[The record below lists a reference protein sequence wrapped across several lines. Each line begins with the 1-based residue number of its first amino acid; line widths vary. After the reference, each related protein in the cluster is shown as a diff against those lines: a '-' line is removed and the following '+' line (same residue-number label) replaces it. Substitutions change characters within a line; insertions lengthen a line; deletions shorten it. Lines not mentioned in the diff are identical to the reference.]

1 MLKKTKKIIFN
12 ILMGLGLTL
21 PIISFLSINNQST
34 GVETTINEKATE
46 LNGTLLSTR
55 KYDLSNNN
63 LSNVDLS
70 NITLEDVIDIIYDV
84 RLIIFSDL
92 PKTFEKK
99 HILIA
104 SYKVDLINK
113 QLIISDIILSQYVDN
128 SNDTING
135 YKSFGNFTFYGFS
148 EIPIHPDGFDINQL
162 NRVAWMNYEN
172 KNVYP
177 FQLINTMISSNS
189 LDTEYNELIQ
199 DIKSA
204 ATNALMYKNNA
215 QITKNTTTNITLY
228 NQTKDNVN
236 NFLKTG
242 EYPTLNNAYN
252 DLSNGQLQFNV
263 LFSNVLIHGIYQSI
277 NINVRLF
284 NANTINFNNTGNN
297 DDITSVNANEIN
309 SSFSSRYP
317 TSISVS
323 ELKNNIEDWL
333 NKDRVSSLNAEIEI
347 LDKPTYLE
355 NSIKLTYRM
364 TNYVSSKSTA
374 PLITNWSGP
383 YSLTINNF
391 IKENVPN
398 YVSTVPNNSLNIPI
412 QISNQWVNT
421 YASDLTS
428 SQVQSFIN
436 NDLITKLFN
445 NLPSDYASSNSQ
457 PKIITY
463 QANDN
468 NGQLTVS
475 FCLTYFILDN
485 KLIQGESELYKLVL
499 TGFKQQVGFRH
510 FTREYSEPNYHMYN
524 INYIDFIKEKLL
536 AYINEAD
543 YFSNNTIRKLNV
555 FLNQYLNSDTAS
567 IVSVPSISD
576 KQDNVIYIIPEIS
589 NITGDTTWSNGYSL
603 ILKDLQYNFNNVI
616 AINQTLS
623 STFDSFKQDPTI
635 FNVNDLINVTNPLPP
650 VEVGSSQ
657 LITPTFRPGLGNS
670 QTGQGQIIFNFP
682 KFYHPTQGLIENYEI
697 TFNYKFQTENVSINP
712 DVESPFYSAIDV
724 RVINDQWGSL
734 SYDQIIWYLKNEN
747 NKNEINQILN
757 SKNVKEQLIKNNELL
772 SSNIIFHNASIG
784 DDQKLYIV
792 LSIDSNIASFSV
804 ELINMLPIMNE
815 TVFINKTPPSN
826 INSSNIYEYL
836 EQSPTSELN
845 NRCREFLDILYL
857 PEYSTVKYIDVYATI
872 KDSNNYTTIYIN
884 YVFSYAYA
892 QAGNKIDVVPNYLV
906 QQRLYGVESGSTF
919 NVLSSEIIVNPKKQ
933 NKTHDAYYNYEL
945 ILIILPI
952 FIFITII
959 LITIIRHLRLKKL
972 TQNK

>member
-1 MLKKTKKIIFN
+1 
-12 ILMGLGLTL
+12 MGLGLTL
-21 PIISFLSINNQST
+21 PIIPFLSINNQST
-34 GVETTINEKATE
+34 NIKTTINEKATQ
-46 LNGTLLSTR
+46 LNPMLLSTR

-63 LSNVDLS
+63 LSNVDL
-70 NITLEDVIDIIYDV
+70 NDITLEDVIDIIYDV

-99 HILIA
+99 HISIA
-104 SYKVDLINK
+104 SYKVDLLNK

-128 SNDTING
+128 SNTIING
-135 YKSFGNFTFYGFS
+135 YKSFGNFTFSGFS
-148 EIPIHPDGFDINQL
+148 EIPIHPDGFDVNQL
-162 NRVAWMNYEN
+162 NRIAWLNYEN
-172 KNVYP
+172 KDVYP
-177 FQLINTMISSNS
+177 FDLVNTMISSNS
-189 LDTEYNELIQ
+189 LDTQYNELIQ

-215 QITKNTTTNITLY
+215 QITKSTTTSITLY
-228 NQTKDNVN
+228 NQTKENVN
-236 NFLKTG
+236 TFLETG

-263 LFSNVLIHGIYQSI
+263 LFSNVLINGIVQSI

-284 NANTINFNNTGNN
+284 NANTISFNVTGNN
-297 DDITSVNANEIN
+297 DDITNINANQIN

-323 ELKNNIEDWL
+323 ELKNNIENWL
-333 NKDRVSSLNAEIEI
+333 NKDRESYLNAEIEI

-355 NSIKLTYRM
+355 TSIKLTYKM
-364 TNYVSSKSTA
+364 TNYISSKPTA
-374 PLITNWSGP
+374 PVITNWSGP
-383 YSLTINNF
+383 YTLTINNF
-391 IKENVPN
+391 IKENTPN
-398 YVSTVPNNSLNIPI
+398 YISTTPNNSLNIPI

-428 SQVQSFIN
+428 SQVLSFLN
-436 NDLITKLFN
+436 SDLITKLFD
-445 NLPSDYASSNSQ
+445 NLPSDYASNDSE
-457 PKIITY
+457 PKIVSY

-468 NGQLTVS
+468 TGELTVS
-475 FCLTYFILDN
+475 FCLTYFILNN
-485 KLIQGESELYKLVL
+485 KLVEGESEMYKLVL

-510 FTREYSEPNYHMYN
+510 FARQYSMPTYHMYN
-524 INYIDFIKEKLL
+524 INYINFIKQKLL
-536 AYINEAD
+536 DYINTTD
-543 YFSNNTIRKLNV
+543 YFSNNTIKKLNV
-555 FLNQYLNSDTAS
+555 FINQNLKNQTTS
-567 IVSVPSISD
+567 IVSVPSISS

-589 NITGDTTWSNGYSL
+589 NITGDTTWSNGYSITL
-603 ILKDLQYNFNNVI
+603 NDLQYHFNNVI

-623 STFDSFKQDPTI
+623 TTFDSFKQDPTI
-635 FNVNDLINVTNPLPP
+635 FSINDLISITNPLPP

-657 LITPTFRPGLGNS
+657 LVTPTFRPGLGNN

-682 KFYHPTQGLIENYEI
+682 KFYHPTGGLIENYEI

-712 DVESPFYSAIDV
+712 DIESPFYSSIDV
-724 RVINDQWGSL
+724 KVINDQWGSL

-747 NKNEINQILN
+747 NKTEINQILN
-757 SKNVKEQLIKNNELL
+757 STNVKQQLVKNNELL
-772 SSNIIFHNASIG
+772 TSNIKFHNASIG
-784 DDQKLYIV
+784 GDQKLYIV

-815 TVFINKTPPSN
+815 TIFINKTPPSN

-836 EQSPTSELN
+836 EQSPTSELD

-857 PEYSTVKYIDVYATI
+857 PEYSTVKNIDVYSVI

-884 YVFSYAYA
+884 YVFSYVYA
-892 QAGNKIDVVPNYLV
+892 TINNKLDVIPNYLV

-919 NVLSSEIIVNPKKQ
+919 KILSSEIIVNPNNQ
-933 NKTHDAYYNYEL
+933 EFFNSYPNYEL
-945 ILIILPI
+945 MLIILPI

-959 LITIIRHLRLKKL
+959 LITIIRHLRLQKL
-972 TQNK
+972 IQNK